1 MGEEVIE
8 FIAGFAGGFFC
19 AATMMIVCFSL
30 FAKSELVKLTD
41 AELVDRLMKYAIDE
55 DKDFSTFESR
65 QGKVIIGK
73 WASTQTR

>member
-1 MGEEVIE
+1 MEMLI

-41 AELVDRLMKYAIDE
+41 AELVDRLMKYAQDE
-55 DKDFSTFESR
+55 DKDFSTFESKS
-65 QGKVIIGK
+65 GKVIIGR
-73 WASTQTR
+73 WLNTQTR